1 MTRSLFF
8 ICFMSSII
16 GQTIK
21 VSVDRNQIT
30 LDELLKL
37 SIETEGSKTFPEVDL
52 KPLENDFNII
62 SGPSQQTNVQW
73 LNGAMKNTR
82 SLIWSL
88 SPKKEGSLFIPS
100 LIGKVGDKSF
110 KTKPISILVKK
121 FTNGKN
127 SDVFI
132 IAEIDKVEGYLGE
145 QITLTYK
152 LFTNKNLSLIHI

>member
-73 LNGAMKNTR
+73 LNGAMKTR

-88 SPKKEGSLFIPS
+88 SPKRNSLFIHHNRES
-100 LIGKVGDKSF
+100 WR
-110 KTKPISILVKK
+110 
-121 FTNGKN
+121 
-127 SDVFI
+127 
-132 IAEIDKVEGYLGE
+132 
-145 QITLTYK
+145 
-152 LFTNKNLSLIHI
+152 